1 MAAFRVGDIIDMK
14 GYFLQ
19 LHFIRG
25 QSPAELERRIGF
37 RPGRLSQG
45 WYLFFM
51 TRLPRPDDYEMHGYT
66 HFSGGMVQGH
76 LKHTTPPPVQEQL
89 LIKEQGWSAADV
101 RRFKERQIATQFS
114 ISGHQRLAKVIPV
127 IDHSAIE
134 TYPPGSGIPQWKGLN
149 PLPFKVKAA
158 LGPGQPYLGDFL

>member
-1 MAAFRVGDIIDMK
+1 MAAFRVGDTIDMT

-19 LHFIRG
+19 LKFIRG

-51 TRLPRPDDYEMHGYT
+51 LRLPTPDDYEMHGYT

-76 LKHTTPPPVQEQL
+76 LTHATRPPIQEQRL
-89 LIKEQGWSAADV
+89 TLEQGWSAADV
-101 RRFKERQIATQFS
+101 RRFKERQIATFS
-114 ISGHQRLAKVIPV
+114 ISGFERLAKVIPI

-134 TYPPGSGIPQWKGLN
+134 TYPPGSGIPQWKAVK
-149 PLPFKVKAA
+149 PLPFRVKAA
-158 LGPGQPYLGDFL
+158 LGPNQAYTGDWT